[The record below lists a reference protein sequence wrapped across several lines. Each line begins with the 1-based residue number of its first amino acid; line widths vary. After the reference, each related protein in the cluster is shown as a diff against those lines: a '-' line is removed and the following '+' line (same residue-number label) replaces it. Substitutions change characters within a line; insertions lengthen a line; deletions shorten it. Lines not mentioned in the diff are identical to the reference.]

1 MLGQVSIISTIYD
14 MLGQVKPVYDKL
26 GHISPRL
33 DRLGLFR
40 TG

>member
-1 MLGQVSIISTIYD
+1 MLGQVSIISIIYD